1 MKKNLTPA
9 EIESISSEI
18 EIKVHKILEKL
29 NAANREKIKNLL
41 RSFENSISKLKEYI
55 KTNENLTEIQKH
67 AIGLCKRAEAISYS
81 IIEMN
86 SLNPEDHER
95 LIDFISEIEATEAR
109 LRLRSELDDFFDQNS
124 EYNKLKNVKFHLN
137 KVFSE
142 INAAQNQSSQTVSDI
157 NSRVEHL
164 RRELSEISET
174 CQKMKSTLE
183 KTFEDADQL
192 IEQKMESL
200 QDKENKAAELLEII
214 SRDAISGSYQKSA
227 AEERKTADKLRQW
240 SLGFMIAMTVVM
252 AITLVQSVQNE
263 LSLQTSILRIAIVMI
278 LSIPAAYMARESSRH
293 RNLENTHHRISLEL
307 KSVDPYLSS
316 LPKEQQDSIKER
328 LANKIFM
335 GGKSEEKTK
344 NEPPI
349 NSYEIL
355 EKLIEKLN
363 K

>member
-1 MKKNLTPA
+1 MKKSLTPN
-9 EIESISSEI
+9 EIESISLEI
-18 EIKVHKILEKL
+18 EVEVYKTIKKLSTANQEKL
-29 NAANREKIKNLL
+29 KNLL
-41 RSFENSISKLKEYI
+41 ISLENSISKVKESI
-55 KTNENLTEIQKH
+55 KNNENLTQIQKY

-86 SLNPEDHER
+86 ALNTGDQER
-95 LIDFISEIEATEAR
+95 LLDFITEIEANEAR
-109 LRLRSELDDFFDQNS
+109 LRVGSELDDFFYDSDNDK
-124 EYNKLKNVKFHLN
+124 KLRNVKSHLN

-142 INAAQNQSSQTVSDI
+142 INAAHNQSSQTVSDI

-164 RRELSEISET
+164 RRELSEISTT
-174 CQKMKSTLE
+174 CKNMKSTLE
-183 KTFEDADQL
+183 KTFQDADQL
-192 IEQKMESL
+192 IEQKIESL
-200 QDKENKAAELLEII
+200 QNKENKAAELLEII

-252 AITLVQSVQNE
+252 GITLFQSVQNE

-278 LSIPAAYMARESSRH
+278 LSIPAAYLARESSRH

-344 NEPPI
+344 NEAPI
-349 NSYEIL
+349 NSHEIL